1 MAEMDLEH
9 VLFGLSTFVNDCEE
23 KKLNVD
29 NVYKESYLKLLDQMA
44 LLLREESTRDHDLIR
59 SNLPKFID
67 SADYLLVNQE
77 QPGYNELLLEVIRVL
92 ANSIADNDVNR
103 RQLSSKS
110 DFIEHLS
117 NQLESKPD
125 DSSLNERILI
135 LLKNLVIDTPDV
147 AKDVSFI
154 TQSLL
159 SYISQSDGGIF
170 MAVDLLTDLIGNMQY
185 NPNPQNI
192 ENLIK
197 LLVKTLNQQSDLDE
211 DEFAELVV
219 NISSVLEGIT
229 VDPRFKFDKAETEK
243 TLQVGLFDSL
253 KKIDSLEFQ
262 NILMAKRRLFASIGN
277 ISANLTTSNKPMRT
291 YSISNVQDQN
301 QQNGYIISGCFTIIG
316 NSIASPEDRNEVL
329 DQAPALVND
338 ILSKYNY
345 LTDPVQFQGILHLL
359 KALTNFDT
367 VGTLFTDKNF
377 KVLEFL
383 IEATVRN
390 SKYYTN
396 FNVLLAGFLKKLFV
410 LVNQR
415 HVEKILNSGVPEILT
430 SSDPSNESN
439 LIILLL
445 LNKVAIYKSDS
456 NIDIFCNRIFKFSN
470 DIQAAY
476 LFELTKTIGVLLQH
490 RSSYVLENYSSS
502 LITLLTTIDSIDASS
517 NDNAAKAVLNNG
529 RYISGTLL
537 NLSKENDIDP
547 ELKAL
552 SEKLLRK

>member
-159 SYISQSDGGIF
+159 SYISQSEGGIF

-197 LLVKTLNQQSDLDE
+197 LLVKTLKQQSDLDE
-211 DEFAELVV
+211 DEFAELVI

-229 VDPRFKFDKAETEK
+229 VDPRFKFDDAETEK
-243 TLQVGLFDSL
+243 TLQIGLFDSL

-359 KALTNFDT
+359 KTLINFDT

-396 FNVLLAGFLKKLFV
+396 FNVLLTGFLKKLFV

>member
-1 MAEMDLEH
+1 
-9 VLFGLSTFVNDCEE
+9 
-23 KKLNVD
+23 
-29 NVYKESYLKLLDQMA
+29 
-44 LLLREESTRDHDLIR
+44 
-59 SNLPKFID
+59 
-67 SADYLLVNQE
+67 
-77 QPGYNELLLEVIRVL
+77 
-92 ANSIADNDVNR
+92 
-103 RQLSSKS
+103 
-110 DFIEHLS
+110 
-117 NQLESKPD
+117 
-125 DSSLNERILI
+125 
-135 LLKNLVIDTPDV
+135 
-147 AKDVSFI
+147 
-154 TQSLL
+154 
-159 SYISQSDGGIF
+159 
-170 MAVDLLTDLIGNMQY
+170 
-185 NPNPQNI
+185 
-192 ENLIK
+192 
-197 LLVKTLNQQSDLDE
+197 
-211 DEFAELVV
+211 
-219 NISSVLEGIT
+219 
-229 VDPRFKFDKAETEK
+229 
-243 TLQVGLFDSL
+243 
-253 KKIDSLEFQ
+253 
-262 NILMAKRRLFASIGN
+262 MAKRRLFASIGN

-396 FNVLLAGFLKKLFV
+396 FNVLLTGFLKKLFV

>member
-396 FNVLLAGFLKKLFV
+396 FNVLLTGFLKKLFV

>member
-44 LLLREESTRDHDLIR
+44 LLLRDESTRDHELIR

-77 QPGYNELLLEVIRVL
+77 QAGYNELLLEVIRVL

-110 DFIEHLS
+110 VFIEHLS

-159 SYISQSDGGIF
+159 SYISQSDGEIF

-185 NPNPQNI
+185 KPNPQNI

-229 VDPRFKFDKAETEK
+229 VDPRFKFDNAETEK

-253 KKIDSLEFQ
+253 KKIESLEFQ
-262 NILMAKRRLFASIGN
+262 NIMMAKRRLFASIGN
-277 ISANLTTSNKPMRT
+277 ISANLSTSNKPMRT
-291 YSISNVQDQN
+291 YSISNAQDQN

-316 NSIASPEDRNEVL
+316 NSISSPEDRNEVL
-329 DQAPALVND
+329 DQAPALVDD

-359 KALTNFDT
+359 KTLINFDT
-367 VGTLFTDKNF
+367 VGTLFTEKNF

-396 FNVLLAGFLKKLFV
+396 FNVLLTGFLKKLFV

-415 HVEKILNSGVPEILT
+415 HVEKILNSGIPKILT

-456 NIDIFCNRIFKFSN
+456 NIDIFCNRIFKLSN

-537 NLSKENDIDP
+537 NLSKESDIDP

>member
-59 SNLPKFID
+59 SNLPEFID

-159 SYISQSDGGIF
+159 SYISQSDVGIF

-396 FNVLLAGFLKKLFV
+396 FNVLLTGFLKKLFV

>member
-396 FNVLLAGFLKKLFV
+396 FNVLLTGFLKKLFV

-490 RSSYVLENYSSS
+490 RSSYVSENYSSS

>member
-159 SYISQSDGGIF
+159 SYISQSEGGIF

-229 VDPRFKFDKAETEK
+229 VDPRFKFDDAETEK
-243 TLQVGLFDSL
+243 TLQIGLFDSL

-316 NSIASPEDRNEVL
+316 NSIASPDDRNEVL

-396 FNVLLAGFLKKLFV
+396 FNVLLTGFLKKLFV